1 MAATIRTI
9 PKSEYYSGQGQAIIA
24 ERNPLTGRPFNAY
37 PMGNAPAMEITVQTT
52 QVDHKESMS
61 GARATDFTLLTE
73 KSATLNITI
82 ESLIPKNLAMS
93 FYGKMTD
100 VAAGTVTAEVLAN
113 ETSANG
119 GMLLLA
125 HNQVADVVLTSNAG
139 GTPATVPAAAY
150 MLDAEFGMIQW
161 DPSFT
166 PAITGPV
173 SAAYSHEASER
184 MDALTSLQPP
194 ERYLRFHGINTI
206 DDSLVLVEIPR
217 AQFQPL
223 QSLALITEE
232 VAQVQMTATIL
243 PDAFLNDGGSRYY
256 RQTKI
261 IPKP

>member
-24 ERNPLTGRPFNAY
+24 ERNPTTGRPFNAY

-100 VAAGTVTAEVLAN
+100 VAAGTVASEVLAN

-125 HNQVADVVLTSNAG
+125 HNQVAGVVLTTTG
-139 GTPATVPAAAY
+139 GTPTAVPAAAY
-150 MLDAEFGMIQW
+150 MVDPEFGMIQW
-161 DPSFT
+161 DPTFA

-173 SAAYSHEASER
+173 TAAYTYEASER
-184 MDALTSLQPP
+184 MDALTTLQPP

-243 PDAFLNDGGSRYY
+243 PDSFLNDGGSRYY

-261 IPKP
+261 TPKP

>member
-1 MAATIRTI
+1 MSATIRTI

-37 PMGNAPAMEITVQTT
+37 PMGNAPAMEVTVQTT

-73 KSATLNITI
+73 KSATVNLTI

-125 HNQVADVVLTSNAG
+125 HNQVEAVVLTTTG
-139 GTPATVPAAAY
+139 GTPTTVPPAAY
-150 MLDAEFGMIQW
+150 MVDPEFGMIQW

-173 SAAYSHEASER
+173 TAAYTYEASER
-184 MDALTSLQPP
+184 MDALTTLQPP

-232 VAQVQMTATIL
+232 VAQVQMTTTIL
-243 PDAFLNDGGSRYY
+243 PDPFLNDGGSRYY

-261 IPKP
+261 TPKP